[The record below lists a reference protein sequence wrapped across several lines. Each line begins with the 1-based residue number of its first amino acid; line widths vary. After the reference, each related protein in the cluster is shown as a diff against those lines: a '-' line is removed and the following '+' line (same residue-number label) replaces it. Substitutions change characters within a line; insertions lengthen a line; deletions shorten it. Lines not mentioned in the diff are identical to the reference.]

1 VPVHQYLV
9 RQQGRLWQVWL
20 GGQLLGGQPSY
31 VEALNAAEALAYA
44 AVQRGE
50 PSRILIG
57 SFESV
62 AIEFPILPPPR
73 GPGAGPA

>member
-1 VPVHQYLV
+1 MPVYLV
-9 RQQGRLWQVWL
+9 RQHGRLWQVWL
-20 GGQLLGGQPSY
+20 GDQLLDGQSSY
-31 VEALNAAEALAYA
+31 VDALNAAEALAYA

-62 AIEFPILPPPR
+62 AVEFPILPPPR
-73 GPGAGPA
+73 GPAAGPA